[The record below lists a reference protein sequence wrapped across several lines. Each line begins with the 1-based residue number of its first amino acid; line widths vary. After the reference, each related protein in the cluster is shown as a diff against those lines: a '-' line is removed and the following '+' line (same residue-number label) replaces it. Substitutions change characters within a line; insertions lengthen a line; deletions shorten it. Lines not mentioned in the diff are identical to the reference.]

1 MLVGILIGAIVS
13 GIIVA
18 AIVII
23 VMRRNTQ
30 KEVERTKELVS
41 ANAVGEQTRLQTE
54 LSNSNKRIGELND
67 EAENLKSENK
77 SLTDEITQLKIDLKS
92 ANTRLEEQSAQNQ
105 RWIQDHEKQV
115 QDQLNLMREQ
125 FTNTSQALLK
135 ERQNDFAKSNTENMG
150 NIMAPLQ
157 TELKNLR
164 VQLTETKTAS
174 DKNISSL
181 EGALKN
187 MMDQSKAIGQ
197 NADKLADA
205 LKNRGKVHGDWG
217 EQVLA
222 NILKDSGLREGTE
235 FSCQESFKGE
245 KGNELRPDVVVN
257 CADGSRIIIDSKVS
271 LTAYADYNGAENDEQ
286 RTAAIKANYE
296 SVVSHVKEL
305 ASKQY
310 QRYVENSIKYV
321 MMFIPN
327 EGSYILATNYKS
339 ELTMEAFK
347 SGVII
352 LNPTNLML
360 ALHLVLQTWHN
371 SRQEDNCKKI
381 IDCADKMYDKF
392 VTFSESYSRL
402 GSQFETAKRTYDA
415 AMAQLSSGK
424 GNLIKQMDSLREL
437 GLTTTKRI
445 STRASKSLSETSDQP
460 EDNTEAQDVASD

>member
-1 MLVGILIGAIVS
+1 
-13 GIIVA
+13 
-18 AIVII
+18 
-23 VMRRNTQ
+23 MRRNTQ

-445 STRASKSLSETSDQP
+445 SSRASKSLSETSDQP
-460 EDNTEAQDVASD
+460 ENNTEAQDVASD